1 MHNCVCCLAI
11 FTPCCAFIC
20 LSSCCR
26 YLTLF
31 AAVFPAAAPLCLLL
45 TLAKI
50 KLDCLRLTAVQQR
63 PVPLQLA
70 GIGAWNSVL
79 TVLVSGGAVAVVA
92 VVAFSSCFVA
102 GVKQQHM
109 QGCGY
114 DSTLFVAGWKD
125 KTCRKGRQQHTVS
138 CAWRVFM

>member
-1 MHNCVCCLAI
+1 M
-11 FTPCCAFIC
+11 
-20 LSSCCR
+20 SCSNNSPLPAVFYPSCR

-50 KLDCLRLTAVQQR
+50 KLDCLQLTAVQQR

-79 TVLVSGGAVAVVA
+79 TVLVRGKAVAVVA
-92 VVAFSSCFVA
+92 AI
-102 GVKQQHM
+102 K
-109 QGCGY
+109 
-114 DSTLFVAGWKD
+114 L
-125 KTCRKGRQQHTVS
+125 
-138 CAWRVFM
+138 

>member
-1 MHNCVCCLAI
+1 LLFA
-11 FTPCCAFIC
+11 FPCCC
-20 LSSCCR
+20 S

-70 GIGAWNSVL
+70 GIGAWNRVL
-79 TVLVSGGAVAVVA
+79 TVLVSCQERPATVCHWTSLLVLVDCCCMQHWAMAVCLTLCVLHFEKHIVVPQ
-92 VVAFSSCFVA
+92 S
-102 GVKQQHM
+102 
-109 QGCGY
+109 
-114 DSTLFVAGWKD
+114 D
-125 KTCRKGRQQHTVS
+125 
-138 CAWRVFM
+138 